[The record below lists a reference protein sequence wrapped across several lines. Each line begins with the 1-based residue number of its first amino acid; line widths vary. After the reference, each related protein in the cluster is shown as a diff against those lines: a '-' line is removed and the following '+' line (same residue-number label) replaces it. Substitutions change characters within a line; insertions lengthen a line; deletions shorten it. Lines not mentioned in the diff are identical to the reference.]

1 MGGQGV
7 WEQKR
12 SVQSLHSCFFLKKL
26 FLYRWLALQTLKAAF
41 NLGKKSTI
49 MQSMLGIKW
58 MSHLGSLVLGHTT
71 KMQAWD
77 FCFCFFFQRW
87 MNSLII
93 LIFCTLLLNG
103 RLDISKGHSQ
113 RGILR
118 TFGLRTPC
126 SFWKKIL
133 FKGVAWKVITW
144 WTHSGTLTKNL
155 HYHFIVFSL
164 FPLN

>member
-1 MGGQGV
+1 MWDWVYESWLRKPFMLFPVCDFRERFLRSGLPCQKFVFRGWVLLSLILSLFSVFLEVLFFFLVGGQGV

-49 MQSMLGIKW
+49 MQSMLRIKW

-77 FCFCFFFQRW
+77 FCFCFFFKDEW
-87 MNSLII
+87 I
-93 LIFCTLLLNG
+93 
-103 RLDISKGHSQ
+103 
-113 RGILR
+113 
-118 TFGLRTPC
+118 
-126 SFWKKIL
+126 
-133 FKGVAWKVITW
+133 A
-144 WTHSGTLTKNL
+144 
-155 HYHFIVFSL
+155 
-164 FPLN
+164 

>member
-1 MGGQGV
+1 
-7 WEQKR
+7 
-12 SVQSLHSCFFLKKL
+12 
-26 FLYRWLALQTLKAAF
+26 
-41 NLGKKSTI
+41 
-49 MQSMLGIKW
+49 
-58 MSHLGSLVLGHTT
+58 
-71 KMQAWD
+71 
-77 FCFCFFFQRW
+77 

-103 RLDISKGHSQ
+103 RLDISKGPSQ

-155 HYHFIVFSL
+155 HYHFIVSHCSL
-164 FPLN
+164 STNAWKRKTPKSKRRIINCNKMGKSERKTIVPWERLYWLYCRSYLFNQPWFTEGAQHHPAPVLGAMRLFATRALNTEDVLWIPA